1 MVSPE
6 TFGSK
11 ELLRRLSE
19 SDPAAVDTAA
29 VFLSL
34 GMEQTGKMPIID
46 LPISELEQ
54 DSIERSRPHLD
65 PNRVSYYMDH
75 LDESTPVVVFSVNG
89 NLLLAD
95 GHRRVAAAEQLGR
108 STVRAEVRE
117 GERGDALHFAID
129 LAQRQRSLSKQE
141 VIDAI
146 ARRGQRPI

>member
-1 MVSPE
+1 M
-6 TFGSK
+6 G
-11 ELLRRLSE
+11 
-19 SDPAAVDTAA
+19 
-29 VFLSL
+29 
-34 GMEQTGKMPIID
+34 QTGKMSIID

-65 PNRVSYYMDH
+65 LDRVSYYLEH

-95 GHRRVAAAEQLGR
+95 GHHRVAAAEQRGR

-117 GERGDALHFAID
+117 GERGDALQFAID
-129 LAQRQRSLSKQE
+129 LAQRQWSLSKQK

-146 ARRGQRPI
+146 ARRGQRPIERR

>member
-1 MVSPE
+1 V
-6 TFGSK
+6 GIG
-11 ELLRRLSE
+11 LRDVFDEGRRPLIQ
-19 SDPAAVDTAA
+19 PLA

-34 GMEQTGKMPIID
+34 GMPQTGKMPIID
-46 LPISELEQ
+46 LPLSKLEQ

-65 PNRVSYYMDH
+65 PDRVSYYLEH

-89 NLLLAD
+89 SLLLAD
-95 GHRRVAAAEQLGR
+95 GHHRVAAAEQLGR

-117 GERGDALHFAID
+117 GDRGDALQFAID

-141 VIDAI
+141 IIDAI